1 MSEDRQSEDRQTRE
15 TLLAGPAELLL
26 WLHAKGATASLG
38 EARRELGSKA
48 YNHAY
53 KLALAGLLEIKD
65 KKILLTDKGK
75 KIAECLS
82 QCFS

>member
-26 WLHAKGATASLG
+26 WLHTRGSATLG

-65 KKILLTDKGK
+65 KKISLTDKGK
-75 KIAECLS
+75 RIAECLS
-82 QCFS
+82 QCFR